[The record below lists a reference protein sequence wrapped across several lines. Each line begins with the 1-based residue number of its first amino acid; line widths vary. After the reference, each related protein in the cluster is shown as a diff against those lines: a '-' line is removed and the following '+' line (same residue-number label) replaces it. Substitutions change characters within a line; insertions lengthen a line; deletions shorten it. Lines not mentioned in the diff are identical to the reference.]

1 MSRICLSFAF
11 PLIWKELTGTYN
23 KEDPAMAVRTKGKKA
38 IKSKTKKTAVKKT
51 VRKKSLKKKAGTSK
65 KAVVK
70 KTARKKG
77 AKKKIVAKKRSP
89 AKPARKPA
97 SKTET
102 MASMELKSALVEPG
116 PTPGGIPPVEEP
128 AENEE
133 AVGTVT
139 HYYSHL
145 GVAII
150 QINKDRLKTGD
161 TIHIKGHTTDF
172 NQKIESIEYEHR
184 RVEDACAGQSIGV
197 KVIDHTREH
206 DIVYRVK

>member
-1 MSRICLSFAF
+1 
-11 PLIWKELTGTYN
+11 
-23 KEDPAMAVRTKGKKA
+23 MAVRTKGKNKA
-38 IKSKTKKTAVKKT
+38 IKSKARKTAGKKKVRNTT
-51 VRKKSLKKKAGTSK
+51 VKKKAGTPK
-65 KAVVK
+65 KAVANKTAQKKAAKK
-70 KTARKKG
+70 KTAG
-77 AKKKIVAKKRSP
+77 KKKSPTKR
-89 AKPARKPA
+89 ARKPA
-97 SKTET
+97 AQTLSMT
-102 MASMELKSALVEPG
+102 SMELKSAMVEPG
-116 PTPGGIPPVEEP
+116 PSAGGIPPVEEP

-139 HYYSHL
+139 HYYSDL

-161 TIHIKGHTTDF
+161 TIHIQGHTTDF
-172 NQKIESIEYEHR
+172 SQKVESMEYEHR